1 MSLAAALLGPLLLG
15 GALLGGCS
23 HYSTQGGLVGGI
35 RSVAVPVA
43 ENQSSE
49 AGVAEQLSTSL
60 ADAFS
65 ADGRLRVYDEER
77 ADALLLLRITRVE
90 DRPFTFTAAEET
102 EQYRFQLRLDAEL
115 QRLADS
121 EELLRLDGLTGWG
134 TYDAGQADT
143 AGREAAVEAAIDMVI
158 AEMLDRVTASW

>member
-1 MSLAAALLGPLLLG
+1 MKPALPALLL
-15 GALLGGCS
+15 ALFLGCS

-49 AGVAEQLSTSL
+49 AGVAEQLSASL

-102 EQYRFQLRLDAEL
+102 QQYRFELRLDAQLE
-115 QRLADS
+115 RLADS
-121 EELLRLDGLTGWG
+121 EELLRLEDLAGWG

-143 AGREAAVEAAIDMVI
+143 AGREAAVEAAVDMVI
-158 AEMLDRVTASW
+158 AEVVDRVTASW